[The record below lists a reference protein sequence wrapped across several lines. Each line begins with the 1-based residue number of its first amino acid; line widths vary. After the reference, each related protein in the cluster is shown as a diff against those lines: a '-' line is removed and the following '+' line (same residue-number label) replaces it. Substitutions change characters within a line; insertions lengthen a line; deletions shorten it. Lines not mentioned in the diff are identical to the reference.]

1 MRECKMKHRL
11 SFGFYNIFA
20 NNIIEVTADEGIE
33 MTLEMVEECHEFV
46 NNNVEGDF
54 AFLINRINNYTYTYE
69 AKLSVAS
76 YEGLKALAFVCYSE
90 QSRLVT
96 KKLQASRSFDQW
108 EYPVFSGLE
117 LGWQQAYHWLENE
130 LSVIKIN

>member
-1 MRECKMKHRL
+1 MREYKMKHRL

-20 NNIIEVTADEGIE
+20 NNVIEVTADEGVE

-54 AFLINRINNYTYTYE
+54 ALLINRINNYTYTYE

-90 QSRLVT
+90 KSRLVT

-108 EYPVFSGLE
+108 KYPVFSGLE
-117 LGWQQAYHWLENE
+117 LGWQQAYHWLESE
-130 LSVIKIN
+130 LLAIKIN